1 MAKKKL
7 NGVVSLLI
15 VFAVLAAC
23 FAAILIF
30 LPSCTKII
38 DKTKERSVEM
48 APMTVM
54 DTTFQQVL
62 ITSKD
67 DVNYDNYETYVKET
81 AAMLG
86 ELEEKVALYDSDSQ
100 IYQLNNEAGMSWVSL
115 DPEIYSIVEKGMEAS
130 SVFEGRFNISLGAIS
145 RLWNIAEPIHLG
157 HKMPPTEAEIN
168 RLKPGTDPN
177 DVTLYESK
185 DKLRLRSQ
193 VAEFDVSPFIKGHAA
208 DKVIN
213 YYKEKGVKS
222 AWVSLGGFSYGV
234 MGTKPNGSLYDID
247 IKDPRS
253 EFNVGSL
260 NITDAFINTTGDYE
274 QYYEYDGTRYCNV
287 IDPKTLSPVQND
299 MMSVTVV
306 GASGIDT
313 NILSNV
319 LFVGGMSEITPLLS
333 NPDYKIIAITKDKN
347 IYVSDNLKSIFTFN
361 ETSGYTLK

>member
-1 MAKKKL
+1 MAQK
-7 NGVVSLLI
+7 SLKVTISLI
-15 VFAVLAAC
+15 VILAIC
-23 FAAILIF
+23 FAAIYF
-30 LPSCTKII
+30 LLPTVTKQI
-38 DKTKERSVEM
+38 DKTKELSVEM

-54 DTTFQQVL
+54 DTTFQQAL
-62 ITSKD
+62 ITAKD
-67 DVNYDNYETYVKET
+67 DKNYDNYESYVKET
-81 AAMLG
+81 AAMLS
-86 ELEEKVALYDSDSQ
+86 ELEEKVAVYDSDSQ
-100 IYQLNNEAGMSWVSL
+100 IYQLNNEAGMNWVSL
-115 DPEIYSIVEKGMEAS
+115 DPEVYSLVEKGMEAS
-130 SVFEGRFNISLGAIS
+130 SVYEGRFNISLGAIS
-145 RLWNIAEPIHLG
+145 KLWNIAEPIHLG
-157 HKMPPTEAEIN
+157 HKMPPTAAEIN
-168 RLKPGTDPN
+168 RLKPGTNPK

-193 VAEFDVSPFIKGHAA
+193 VAAFDVSPFIRGHAV
-208 DKVIN
+208 DKVMN

-234 MGTKPNGSLYDID
+234 MGTKPNGSLYDIE
-247 IKDPRS
+247 IRDPRS

-287 IDPKTLSPVQND
+287 IDPKTLAPVQNE

-319 LFVGGMSEITPLLS
+319 LFVGGMGEIEPLLS

-347 IYVSDNLKSIFTFN
+347 IYVSDSLKPIFTLN